1 MRAQAVEKM
10 SQGWSRSDRKEA
22 DRLMRRRKLEEKTR
36 RQQIRQALQKA
47 GGDRSLAEKALITAW
62 PCLVN
67 SEEVRSARR
76 DAVRQKIEE
85 RVEPMEEICAKVEV
99 LVEAVRMSKYL
110 VVYTGAG
117 VSTAASIPD
126 YRGPNGVWTLLKKGQ
141 AVSAGE
147 LSDANPTITHM
158 ALAKMHSEGLVQH
171 IVSQNCDGL
180 HLRSGLSRSALSEL
194 HGNMYIEVCTDC
206 GHEIVRLFDVTEK
219 TGLRRHITGR
229 MCPICSS
236 QLRDTIVHFGEKGA
250 LEQPLNWAGAL
261 RAARRADTILCLGS
275 SLKVL
280 KKYPSLWGM
289 ERVRGKRAKLYI
301 VNLQWTPK
309 DGAAVLKVSAR
320 CDDIMIML
328 MKQLGLEIPPYNR
341 RLGMSRLWREAHA
354 TLHSFTS
361 RNAGCNLKATHP
373 LQSHTS
379 LQVFKTAVHHC
390 LRLSPIKINDLLYPR
405 EPPPQPHGNPS
416 FQIPIF
422 APVSIL
428 STQCILSSPPPP
440 PYSSLH
446 PLSVCL
452 PLSWPS
458 ALLLVLPPSLCCSF
472 CTFVS

>member
-1 MRAQAVEKM
+1 M

-76 DAVRQKIEE
+76 DAVRKKMEE
-85 RVEPMEEICAKVEV
+85 RVEPMEEIRAKVEM
-99 LVEAVRMSKYL
+99 LVEAVRMAKYL

-158 ALAKMHSEGLVQH
+158 ALAKMHAEGLVQH

-180 HLRSGLSRSALSEL
+180 HLRSGLSRTALSEL

-229 MCPICSS
+229 MCPTCSS

-341 RLGMSRLWREAHA
+341 GQDQIFHLA
-354 TLHSFTS
+354 TPLRPDELHSHS
-361 RNAGCNLKATHP
+361 RRLLKQPSHDVSGQREEDRRS
-373 LQSHTS
+373 QSKNSTR
-379 LQVFKTAVHHC
+379 T
-390 LRLSPIKINDLLYPR
+390 LRSETKAKSEKLEVESRRNER
-405 EPPPQPHGNPS
+405 EGG
-416 FQIPIF
+416 
-422 APVSIL
+422 V
-428 STQCILSSPPPP
+428 
-440 PYSSLH
+440 YSSLITQRTLDPGWFDV
-446 PLSVCL
+446 PLWGRQV
-452 PLSWPS
+452 
-458 ALLLVLPPSLCCSF
+458 
-472 CTFVS
+472 